1 MTHPRGS
8 RTENAAVIVAAGA
21 WSIVRIVRFG
31 FLLFGLF
38 VIGFGLWGYQHA
50 HTPAFKL
57 ECAAYQEHIV
67 SMSFPDNML
76 CIMFWQIS

>member
-1 MTHPRGS
+1 VEHRSDRQIRFP
-8 RTENAAVIVAAGA
+8 AVRPI
-21 WSIVRIVRFG
+21 RF
-31 FLLFGLF
+31 
-38 VIGFGLWGYQHA
+38 GFGLWGYQHA

-57 ECAAYQEHIV
+57 ECAAYQEHII